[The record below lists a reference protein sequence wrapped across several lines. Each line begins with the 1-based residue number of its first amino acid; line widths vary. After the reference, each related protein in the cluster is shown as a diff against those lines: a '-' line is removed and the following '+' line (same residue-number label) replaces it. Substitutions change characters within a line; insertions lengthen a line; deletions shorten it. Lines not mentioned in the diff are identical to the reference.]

1 MRRRLYFVLPDLQSV
16 KKIHNE
22 LLLAKI
28 EERHMHV
35 LAREDIDI
43 SELPEAGLL
52 QKSDVVHG
60 TQIGFTI
67 GGATGIAL
75 GILASTLVFTESG
88 MSGLIVLWMAAA
100 GAIIGA
106 WSSSMIAVNVR
117 NTRLKAFDKDLNEGH
132 ILLMVD
138 VPVGQIEEVNS
149 LVRRYYPGADSHG
162 IEPTIPAFP

>member
-1 MRRRLYFVLPDLQSV
+1 MRRRLYFVLPDLPSV

-35 LAREDIDI
+35 LARDDMDL
-43 SELPEAGLL
+43 SDLPEAGLL

-75 GILASTLVFTESG
+75 GVLASAFVFTESG
-88 MSGLIVLWMAAA
+88 VSGLIVLWMAAA

-117 NTRLKAFDKDLNEGH
+117 NTRLKSFDKEIHDGH
-132 ILLMVD
+132 VLLMVD
-138 VPVGQIEEVNS
+138 VPPGQVEEVS
-149 LVRRYYPGADSHG
+149 ALIRRYHPGADSHG
-162 IEPTIPAFP
+162 VEPTIPAFP